1 MSTTNYSVDHR
12 GSFNSLDYRIY
23 FKDNSN
29 GKIISPWH
37 DIPLFVDK
45 SAKHYNMVVEIPRW
59 TNEKMEIATAEPM
72 SPIKQDIKKGAL
84 RYVKNVFPHKGYIW
98 NYGAFPQTW
107 ENPNHI
113 DQDTKTKGDNDPI
126 DVIEIG
132 SRVAKR
138 GDVVPVKILGT
149 IALIDEGET
158 DWKIIAIDTRDELA
172 SQMNNVDD
180 VEKLLPGLLRATV
193 EWFKIYKIPDGKPAN
208 KFAFNGEAKDREFAE
223 KIVEETHQYWQEMM
237 ENKSGEHKLDLKNVT
252 LGNSFS
258 INDEQAKQFL
268 ETRPSSDAVEPTP
281 IADQVA
287 IDKWHHVK
295 LI

>member
-23 FKDNSN
+23 FNNSN